1 MCVLRLG
8 TGNALAYLTGWT
20 WHTVKVMALGD
31 RRLFDHLQVT
41 MRHNF
46 PCREKDMIIIIIIYI
61 YVHINGRYIYIYI
74 CVYIYVCVNIYVY
87 MGIYICVYIYICIY
101 IYVYI
106 YIISL
111 FIYFFI

>member
-1 MCVLRLG
+1 MPVSFPRRAENENLKSSPTMCVLRLG

-46 PCREKDMIIIIIIYI
+46 PCREKDMIIIIIIY
-61 YVHINGRYIYIYI
+61 
-74 CVYIYVCVNIYVY
+74 
-87 MGIYICVYIYICIY
+87 MCI
-101 IYVYI
+101 
-106 YIISL
+106 
-111 FIYFFI
+111 